1 MASTGRSSH
10 AYDGMSELRI
20 LIVPRQLFH
29 TEHGAILGP
38 APLAAKLGPA
48 IEENGMLAIE
58 FGAVWN
64 IPNARVY
71 ASTQPYSCFAADS
84 KWVDCGY
91 CSEQPFYRQFQEK
104 IGVADVVGECY
115 RTMVVSVH
123 PMQAIVHFRIYDG
136 HMPAGWFVGYD
147 VYGLSGI
154 RDWWRCRHYDLLGL
168 LHDERGCEEQRVKR
182 RRVGYDRESGDRR
195 PKDLGPVGT
204 MHPLSTTDYNW

>member
-64 IPNARVY
+64 IPTAKVY
-71 ASTQPYSCFAADS
+71 ASTQPYSCFAVDS
-84 KWVDCGY
+84 KWLDCGY
-91 CSEQPFYRQFQEK
+91 CSEQPFYRQFQEN

-115 RTMVVSVH
+115 RTMVVSVK
-123 PMQAIVHFRIYDG
+123 PAQAIVFICVSMIPTCRRDG
-136 HMPAGWFVGYD
+136 LPAMM
-147 VYGLSGI
+147 SMA
-154 RDWWRCRHYDLLGL
+154 CR
-168 LHDERGCEEQRVKR
+168 E
-182 RRVGYDRESGDRR
+182 
-195 PKDLGPVGT
+195 
-204 MHPLSTTDYNW
+204 